1 MVKIRKKGSIL
12 FKINLCSLFAGMI
25 LSMNGIRYLL
35 DIQESNFLIYG
46 IYVIFIAFGIM
57 KYSNKIKSP
66 YPISTG
72 VLFIICTMTLFYCI
86 LTSIWGG
93 TNAIIDAIKL
103 TISVMVAY
111 IVSLMNSKDIRY
123 TIDTMYVII
132 VSYVVIVLLKPE
144 KIDPYIIKGS
154 NYLVLSL
161 PIGLV
166 LSMMLIRIILHFY
179 NKINLVYM
187 IPDIIASILCFVGLT
202 KFSGRGSILFPFLIA
217 ILFVLFLGKKYF
229 FKMIPIMIIL
239 IMAVII
245 AYRFFIKNADPYI
258 VNRFLRMFNENSSE
272 DRWEIWRG
280 YIDYAL
286 SNQWF
291 LVGGGTGSAVREYYF
306 YPHNLY
312 LHLAGE
318 FGIIGIITSMC
329 FTFCT
334 ISKEVWGFRSISI
347 RDNKNSLIFY
357 ELCAGTIYMFLNFM
371 KSFSLYDCCPL
382 LIFIMALVTF
392 TNNLKVEYSN
402 GKLLS

>member
-1 MVKIRKKGSIL
+1 MVKIRRKGSIL

-57 KYSNKIKSP
+57 KYSNKIKSS

-72 VLFIICTMTLFYCI
+72 VLFIISTVTLFYCI

-132 VSYVVIVLLKPE
+132 VIYVVIVLLKPE

-179 NKINLVYM
+179 NKTNLVYM
-187 IPDIIASILCFVGLT
+187 IPDIIVSILCFVGLT
-202 KFSGRGSILFPFLIA
+202 KF
-217 ILFVLFLGKKYF
+217 
-229 FKMIPIMIIL
+229 
-239 IMAVII
+239 
-245 AYRFFIKNADPYI
+245 
-258 VNRFLRMFNENSSE
+258 
-272 DRWEIWRG
+272 
-280 YIDYAL
+280 
-286 SNQWF
+286 
-291 LVGGGTGSAVREYYF
+291 
-306 YPHNLY
+306 
-312 LHLAGE
+312 
-318 FGIIGIITSMC
+318 
-329 FTFCT
+329 
-334 ISKEVWGFRSISI
+334 
-347 RDNKNSLIFY
+347 
-357 ELCAGTIYMFLNFM
+357 
-371 KSFSLYDCCPL
+371 
-382 LIFIMALVTF
+382 
-392 TNNLKVEYSN
+392 
-402 GKLLS
+402 